1 KEFSGAEV
9 GRGNGLLLVLLN
21 STGMRFVLQCQ
32 FKRPDF
38 FSSLLDDGSIRWRC
52 RELAVD
58 ESPDFSVKPPLVTSL
73 AAARQFFWRRA
84 THSRIDVDWP
94 SHGASRVGPIFR
106 DPTPMA
112 RGGPP
117 P

>member
-1 KEFSGAEV
+1 VSCVRFA
-9 GRGNGLLLVLLN
+9 GRGREAKDLL
-21 STGMRFVLQCQ
+21 
-32 FKRPDF
+32 PDGV
-38 FSSLLDDGSIRWRC
+38 DEGSIGGLC
-52 RELAVD
+52 REFAVD

-112 RGGPP
+112 RGGAATLKASWFASTTAMS
-117 P
+117 